1 MKSTKFTFASH
12 THAVRSLDAI
22 YKTPLPTLPHF
33 TTLTEAVCPPRVYST
48 LLVIVDQKR
57 TVPSLDNEANRGAVA
72 LRCMGSQESKVT
84 HFVCPFSASPIGFPV
99 FGSHRRTWP
108 SCPPVASF
116 LSIASHSTQR
126 TKPLWPESMCDG
138 VSVFE
143 SHSRAFVSLE
153 PMARKF
159 LVNENE
165 VQRMGKVCPPRDD
178 EVRRVILTRPACIST
193 AMDAHL
199 VPIYMI
205 LSSSS
210 TKSRKRMHISSE
222 VTTLSLILLWD

>member
-1 MKSTKFTFASH
+1 MPTKGILYSPRYSRPKAN
-12 THAVRSLDAI
+12 RSILGQRGQSRSCRI
-22 YKTPLPTLPHF
+22 KMYGLPRKQGNPFRMSFQCISNRL
-33 TTLTEAVCPPRVYST
+33 
-48 LLVIVDQKR
+48 
-57 TVPSLDNEANRGAVA
+57 PSLRV
-72 LRCMGSQESKVT
+72 
-84 HFVCPFSASPIGFPV
+84 
-99 FGSHRRTWP
+99 HRRTWP

-126 TKPLWPESMCDG
+126 TRPLWPESTCDG
-138 VSVFE
+138 VSVFK

-178 EVRRVILTRPACIST
+178 EVWRVILTRPACIST

-199 VPIYMI
+199 VPIYII

-210 TKSRKRMHISSE
+210 TKSRKRMRISSE